1 MKNIFVSI
9 DFHDKTTLLIDY
21 ALQLANAFNSKI
33 WLIHVAAPDPDF
45 VGYEVGPQYI
55 RDNRAEEL
63 KDEHKLLIKYRDLV
77 NKHGID
83 VEALLIQGS
92 TIESILE
99 ESKKLDID
107 LIVMGQHN
115 HSFLYNLF
123 HESVSNNVIQ
133 ESKIPIFLIPF

>member
-77 NKHGID
+77 KKHGID

-123 HESVSNNVIQ
+123 HESISNIVIQ
-133 ESKIPIFLIPF
+133 ESKIPILLIPF